1 MADEMEVRKSVERSP
16 NFPFITLE
24 VALERAAQFY
34 EKEKRGSAPFAIAAQ
49 HWRYSP
55 NSSGALQTAAALKSY
70 GLMIDEGSGASR
82 KLKLTALA
90 LRIML
95 DSRPESCE
103 REEYKRQAALTPAVV
118 ADIYQ
123 KWDNELPSDAT
134 LNHYLVL
141 DRGFNQSTALR
152 AVKILVCNHDF
163 TKSASGDFVSLDN
176 QNMEQP
182 AQQNHLPEVPGW
194 ASKGPAMQVPKNVI
208 APQANLENAEWVMD
222 ANNKKILI
230 QFVEPPTIEA
240 YEFLKDYFDLRIKVL
255 TRAEKNAASKD
266 KEKTAE

>member
-1 MADEMEVRKSVERSP
+1 MADEIEVRKSVERSP

-24 VALERAAQFY
+24 VALERASQFY

-55 NSSGALQTAAALKSY
+55 SSSGALQTAGALKSY
-70 GLMIDEGSGASR
+70 GLMIDEGGGSSR
-82 KLKLTALA
+82 KLKLTDLA
-90 LRIML
+90 LRILL
-95 DSRPESCE
+95 DARPESPE
-103 REEYKRQAALTPAVV
+103 REQYKRQAALAPSVV

-123 KWDNELPSDAT
+123 KWESELPSEAT

-152 AVKILVCNHDF
+152 AVKILFHNQDF
-163 TKSASGDFVSLDN
+163 TKSSTGDFESVDD
-176 QNMEQP
+176 QTMEQP
-182 AQQNHLPEVPGW
+182 VQHNQLPEVSNW
-194 ASKGPAMQVPKNVI
+194 ASKGAMQVPKG
-208 APQANLENAEWVMD
+208 AMTPQTNLENAEWVMD

-255 TRAEKNAASKD
+255 TRAEKNAAAKG
-266 KEKTAE
+266 KEKTPE